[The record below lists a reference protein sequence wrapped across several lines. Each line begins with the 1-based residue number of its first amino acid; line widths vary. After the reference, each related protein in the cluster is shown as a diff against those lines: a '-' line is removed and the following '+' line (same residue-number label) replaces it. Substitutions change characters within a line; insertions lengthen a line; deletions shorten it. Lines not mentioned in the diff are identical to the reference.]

1 MKPLIFLLVLS
12 FVLAGPVQAME
23 FEAPIAPEN
32 VRTQVETPADSFGQG
47 LWNVIKAALCAL
59 DSSLVDAA
67 RSCLAVCAAVMVCG
81 LLRQLSGKSS
91 SAAIDLACSV
101 AVAAALLQPS
111 TALIHQGE
119 QIIRQLNDYG
129 KLLLPVMTS
138 ALAAQGGV
146 TASAALYTAT
156 ALFNAMLSAAI
167 TRLMIPILYIFI
179 TLSIAYAAVGE
190 ELIGKFRSFLRWLTT
205 WILKI
210 SLYLFTGFLAVTG
223 VVSGNA
229 DAAALKAA
237 KITISGAV
245 PVVGS
250 ILSDATEAVLVS
262 AGVLRSAAGVYGI
275 LTIIALCLSP
285 FLKIGIQ
292 YLLLKTVSALCTAFD
307 KGRSSGLLGDF
318 STVMGMMLAMIG
330 TQSVLILISTV
341 CFMKGVG

>member
-1 MKPLIFLLVLS
+1 MMIA
-12 FVLAGPVQAME
+12 LAVALAVPVQALE
-23 FEAPIAPEN
+23 FEAPRAPES
-32 VRTQVETPADSFGQG
+32 VREQVEAPADSFGEG
-47 LWNVIKAALCAL
+47 LWNVIKAAVSVL
-59 DSSLVDAA
+59 DTSLAKAA
-67 RSCLAVCAAVMVCG
+67 GSCLCVCAAVMICG
-81 LLRQLSGKSS
+81 LLRQFSGKCSGP
-91 SAAIDLACSV
+91 AIDLACST
-101 AVAAALLQPS
+101 AVSVALLGPS

-129 KLLLPVMTS
+129 KLLLPVMTG

-156 ALFNAMLSAAI
+156 ALFNSMLSAAV
-167 TRLMIPILYIFI
+167 TRLLIPILYIFL
-179 TLSIAYAAVGE
+179 TLSIAYAAAGE
-190 ELIGKFRSFLRWLTT
+190 ELLGKFRDFLRWLTT
-205 WILKI
+205 WILKLT
-210 SLYLFTGFLAVTG
+210 LYLFTGFLAVTG
-223 VVSGNA
+223 VVSGSA

-262 AGVLRSAAGVYGI
+262 AGLMRSAAGIYGI
-275 LTIIALCLSP
+275 LTISALCLTP
-285 FLKIGIQ
+285 FVQIGVQ
-292 YLLLKTVSALCTAFD
+292 YLMLKMVSALCISFD
-307 KGRSSGLLGDF
+307 KGRASGLLGDF